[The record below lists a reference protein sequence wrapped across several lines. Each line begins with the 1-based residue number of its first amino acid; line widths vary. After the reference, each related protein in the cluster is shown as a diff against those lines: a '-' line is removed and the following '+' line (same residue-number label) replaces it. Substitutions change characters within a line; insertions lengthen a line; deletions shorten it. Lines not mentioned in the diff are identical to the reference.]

1 MNKPSQLPI
10 AEKLL
15 PEVLTYF
22 QATKRGE
29 QNFPTIE
36 VRQSKTERRFRME
49 DRCKLF
55 K

>member
-1 MNKPSQLPI
+1 MNRPSQLPI

-15 PEVLTYF
+15 PKVLTYF
-22 QATKRGE
+22 QATKGGE
-29 QNFPTIE
+29 QNFPTME
-36 VRQSKTERRFRME
+36 GRQSKTEGRFRME